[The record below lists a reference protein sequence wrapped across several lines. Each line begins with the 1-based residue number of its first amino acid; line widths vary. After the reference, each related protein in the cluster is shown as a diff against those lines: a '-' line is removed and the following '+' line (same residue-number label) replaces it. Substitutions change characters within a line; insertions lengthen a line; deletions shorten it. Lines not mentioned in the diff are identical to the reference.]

1 MNLLILQ
8 KFSCPNCR
16 YFYRVLSEVYT
27 DKQKEV
33 LETQE
38 VSCPRCNTRMNLITE
53 EVSDIFSSV
62 KDGENIR
69 IYLFGDEIVNISPEE
84 IRVNL
89 GNLIFNGFNGLVSI
103 EYSLNN
109 IVSLEV
115 FPDSQSYAFF
125 KKKNKKK
132 LGE

>member
-1 MNLLILQ
+1 LLILQ
-8 KFSCPNCR
+8 KFRCPNCR
-16 YFYRVLSEVYT
+16 YFYRVLSEVLT

-38 VSCPRCNTRMNLITE
+38 VSCPRCNTRMDLTTVE
-53 EVSDIFSSV
+53 ASDIFIPE

-69 IYLFGDEIVNISPEE
+69 VYFFGDEVVSISPTE
-84 IRVNL
+84 IKVNL
-89 GNLIFNGFNGLVSI
+89 ENLILNGFNGLVSI
-103 EYSLNN
+103 SNVAED
-109 IVSLEV
+109 IVNLEV
-115 FPDSQSYAFF
+115 FPDSQSYVFF

>member
-1 MNLLILQ
+1 MLILQ
-8 KFSCPNCR
+8 KFRCPNCR

-38 VSCPRCNTRMNLITE
+38 VSCPRCNTRMDLTTE
-53 EVSDIFSSV
+53 EVSDIFSSTE
-62 KDGENIR
+62 DGENIR
-69 IYLFGDEIVNISPEE
+69 VYLFGDEIVDISPEE
-84 IRVNL
+84 IKVNIE
-89 GNLIFNGFNGLVSI
+89 NLILNGFNGLISI
-103 EYSLNN
+103 SN
-109 IVSLEV
+109 IAEDIVNLEV
-115 FPDSQSYAFF
+115 LPDSQSYVFF